1 MNFEVIIERYVSK
14 SIVPIVVAYALNFIC
29 SSVHS

>member
-14 SIVPIVVAYALNFIC
+14 FIAPIVVAYALNLRC
-29 SSVHS
+29 SSVH